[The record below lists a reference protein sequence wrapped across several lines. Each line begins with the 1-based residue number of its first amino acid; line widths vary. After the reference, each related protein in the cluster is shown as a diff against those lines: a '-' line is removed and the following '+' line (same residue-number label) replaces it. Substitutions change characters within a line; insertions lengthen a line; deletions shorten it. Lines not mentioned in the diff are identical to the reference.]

1 MPRSPRDAR
10 PFADGAHPRPPT
22 LDPAQA
28 TVTTTRRDRGSL
40 LFGAV
45 AIGVV
50 GALAWAERRR
60 ALRTATDDA
69 GERAVRNL
77 AVAGITAVATQLAE
91 RPLVAPLS
99 RRAARR
105 RVGLAYWLQRRTGMS
120 DLARDAL
127 AVLLMDYTLYAWH
140 VLSHRV
146 PLLYRFHQVHH
157 SDLDLDAS
165 TALRFHFGEFVLG
178 APYRAAQVALI
189 GVSPRA
195 LVAWQ
200 RLTSLSVLFHHSN
213 VRLPVELERLV
224 ALVITTPR
232 LHGIHHSIVRDE
244 QDSNWSSGL
253 TIWDRLHGTYRGNV
267 RQDEIEIGVA
277 DHRGPADVTLPR
289 VVAMPFAE
297 APTGLLPDGTVP
309 TRDEP
314 LRPRRRLVP

>member
-1 MPRSPRDAR
+1 MK
-10 PFADGAHPRPPT
+10 
-22 LDPAQA
+22 
-28 TVTTTRRDRGSL
+28 TTRRDLDGL
-40 LFGAV
+40 LFGA
-45 AIGVV
+45 AALGLF
-50 GALAWAERRR
+50 GALAWGERRR
-60 ALRTATDDA
+60 ALRAATDDKGA
-69 GERAVRNL
+69 RAVRNI
-77 AVAGITAVATQLAE
+77 AVAGITAVVVQLAE

-105 RVGLAYWLQRRTGMS
+105 RTGLAYRLQRRTGMS
-120 DLARDAL
+120 DGARDAL
-127 AVLLMDYTLYAWH
+127 AVLLLDYTLYVWH

-178 APYRAAQVALI
+178 APFRAAQVALI

-195 LVAWQ
+195 LTVWQ

-213 VRLPVELERLV
+213 VRLPVEVERVV
-224 ALVITTPR
+224 ALLVTTPR

-267 RQDEIEIGVA
+267 PQAEIEIGIA
-277 DHRGPADVTLPR
+277 DHRDPADVTLPR
-289 VVAMPFAE
+289 VLAMPFAE
-297 APTGLLPDGTVP
+297 APTGTLPDGTVP
-309 TRDEP
+309 TRDVP
-314 LRPRRRLVP
+314 LPPRRRLVP

>member
-1 MPRSPRDAR
+1 VKTRKRDI
-10 PFADGAHPRPPT
+10 G
-22 LDPAQA
+22 
-28 TVTTTRRDRGSL
+28 GL
-40 LFGAV
+40 LYGV
-45 AIGVV
+45 AALGLF

-60 ALRTATDDA
+60 ALRAETDDK
-69 GERAVRNL
+69 GTRAVRNL
-77 AVAGITAVATQLAE
+77 AVAGVTAVATQLAE

-99 RRAARR
+99 RRAERR
-105 RVGLAYWLQRRTGMS
+105 RVGLTYWLQRRTGIS
-120 DLARDAL
+120 DGARDAL
-127 AVLLMDYTLYAWH
+127 AVLLMDYTLYVWH
-140 VLSHRV
+140 VLAHRV

-165 TALRFHFGEFVLG
+165 TALRFHFGEFVVG

-195 LVAWQ
+195 LTAWQ

-213 VRLPVELERLV
+213 VRLPVEVERLA

-253 TIWDRLHGTYRGNV
+253 TLWDRLHGTYRANV
-267 RQDEIEIGVA
+267 HQDDIEIGVA
-277 DHRGPADVTLPR
+277 DHRDPADVTLPR
-289 VVAMPFAE
+289 VLAMPFAE
-297 APTGLLPDGTVP
+297 APTGRRPDGTVP

-314 LRPRRRLVP
+314 RPPRRRLVP

>member
-1 MPRSPRDAR
+1 M
-10 PFADGAHPRPPT
+10 
-22 LDPAQA
+22 
-28 TVTTTRRDRGSL
+28 TTKRRDIGGL
-40 LFGAV
+40 LYGA
-45 AIGVV
+45 AALGLF

-60 ALRTATDDA
+60 ALRAETDDK
-69 GERAVRNL
+69 GTRAVRNL
-77 AVAGITAVATQLAE
+77 AVAGMTAVAVQMAE

-99 RRAARR
+99 RRAERR
-105 RVGLAYWLQRRTGMS
+105 RAGLVYRLQRSTGMS
-120 DLARDAL
+120 DGARDAL
-127 AVLLMDYTLYAWH
+127 AVLLMDYTLYVWH
-140 VLSHRV
+140 VLTHRV

-195 LVAWQ
+195 LTAWQ

-213 VRLPVELERLV
+213 VRLPVEVERIV
-224 ALVITTPR
+224 ALVVTTPR

-267 RQDEIEIGVA
+267 PQDAIEIGVPE
-277 DHRGPADVTLPR
+277 HRDPEDVTLPR
-289 VVAMPFAE
+289 VLAMPFAE
-297 APTGLLPDGTVP
+297 APTGRLPDGTVP
-309 TRDEP
+309 TRDAP
-314 LRPRRRLVP
+314 LPPRPQLVP